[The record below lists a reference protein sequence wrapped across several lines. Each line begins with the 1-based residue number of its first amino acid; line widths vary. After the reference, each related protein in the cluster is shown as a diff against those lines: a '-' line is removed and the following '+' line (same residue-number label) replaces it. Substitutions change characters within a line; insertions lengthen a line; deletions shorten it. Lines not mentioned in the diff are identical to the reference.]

1 MRFLLLLGAVATK
14 LEDVLLPK
22 ALKLSNPE
30 RKAAFRFIVC
40 LGFVSLFADMTY
52 EGAHSV
58 IGPLL
63 KDLGASATQVGII
76 AGLGEMIAASLRYF
90 SGRLADRTR
99 AYWTITTLGYFLNL
113 VVVPGLAFA
122 GNWQAAALLI
132 VAERT
137 GKSLR
142 GPARDVLLSEATEVV
157 GHGKGFG
164 LHAAMD
170 QTGAVLGPLLV
181 AASVART
188 HHFGPAFL
196 WLAVPAIGAFIAL
209 LFARATRPNK
219 GTPPPAPKAKQLPKV
234 FWIYVVAAGI
244 LALGFVDFPLLA
256 YHFQQGS
263 LVKPEVI
270 PLLYAG
276 AMGVNGLTALV
287 FGRLFDRFGIQI
299 IVLGILVSL
308 LALPFGFLGGASG
321 VYISVVCWATG
332 LGAQDATLRS
342 GISQVV
348 SMNKRG
354 SAFGAFNAAYGVLWF
369 LGSVTMGVLYDY
381 SLFALVVFGVAAQ
394 LIAAMLFVS
403 LRRPLAAASAKAR

>member
-1 MRFLLLLGAVATK
+1 MSVSK
-14 LEDVLLPK
+14 QQ
-22 ALKLSNPE
+22 
-30 RKAAFRFIVC
+30 RKSAFRFIVA

-76 AGLGEMIAASLRYF
+76 AGAGEMVAASLRYF

-122 GNWQAAALLI
+122 GSWQAAALLI
-132 VAERT
+132 IAERT

-181 AASVART
+181 AGSVART

-196 WLAVPAIGAFIAL
+196 WLAAPAALAFVSL
-209 LFARATRPNK
+209 LFARAASPHK
-219 GTPPPAPKAKQLPKV
+219 GAPPPPVHQKNLPKV
-234 FWIYVVAAGI
+234 FWFYVIAAGL

-256 YHFQQGS
+256 YHFQKNS
-263 LVKPEVI
+263 LTQPTAI
-270 PLLYAG
+270 PLLYAA
-276 AMGVNGLTALV
+276 AMGVTGLTALI
-287 FGRLFDRFGIQI
+287 FGRLYDRYGIQI
-299 IVLGILVSL
+299 IVLGIVISL
-308 LALPFGFLGGASG
+308 LAFPFGFLGGPGA
-321 VYISVVCWATG
+321 VYFSVGCWATG

-354 SAFGAFNAAYGVLWF
+354 SAFGAFNAVYGVMWF
-369 LGSVTMGVLYDY
+369 LGSVAMGVLYDY
-381 SLFALVVFGVAAQ
+381 SLVALVVFGVASQ
-394 LIAAMLFVS
+394 LVSAALFFWM
-403 LRRPLAAASAKAR
+403 RRPLAVAAEG

>member
-1 MRFLLLLGAVATK
+1 MARTQ
-14 LEDVLLPK
+14 
-22 ALKLSNPE
+22 E
-30 RKAAFRFIVC
+30 RKVAFRFIVC

-76 AGLGEMIAASLRYF
+76 AGLGEMIAASLRFF
-90 SGRLADRTR
+90 SGKLADRTR

-122 GNWQAAALLI
+122 GSWQAAALLV

-157 GHGKGFG
+157 GHGSGFG
-164 LHAAMD
+164 IHAAMD

-181 AASVART
+181 AGSVART

-196 WLAVPAIGAFIAL
+196 WLALPAAGAFVSL
-209 LFARATRPNK
+209 LFAHAVSPHK
-219 GTPPPAPKAKQLPKV
+219 GAPPAPPTQQELPSV
-234 FWIYVVAAGI
+234 FWIYVAAAGL

-256 YHFQQGS
+256 YHFQKTS
-263 LVKPEVI
+263 FSSPEVI

-276 AMGVNGLTALV
+276 AMGVVGLTALI
-287 FGRLFDRFGIQI
+287 FGRLFDRYGIQVIAAGI
-299 IVLGILVSL
+299 IISL
-308 LALPFGFLGGASG
+308 LTLPLGFLGGTVG
-321 VYISVVCWATG
+321 GYLSVVCWATG

-342 GISQVV
+342 GIAQVV

-354 SAFGAFNAAYGVLWF
+354 SAFGAFNAVYGVLWF
-369 LGSVTMGVLYDY
+369 LGSVAMGVLYDR
-381 SLFALVVFGVAAQ
+381 SLMGLVVFGMVVQILSAG
-394 LIAAMLFVS
+394 IFVWIK
-403 LRRPLAAASAKAR
+403 RPLAQVARP

>member
-1 MRFLLLLGAVATK
+1 LTFSK
-14 LEDVLLPK
+14 Q
-22 ALKLSNPE
+22 E
-30 RKAAFRFIVC
+30 RKNAFRFIVA

-90 SGRLADRTR
+90 SGRLADKTR

-122 GNWQAAALLI
+122 GNWQAAALLVI
-132 VAERT
+132 AERT

-170 QTGAVLGPLLV
+170 QVGAVLGPLLV
-181 AASVART
+181 AVSVART

-196 WLAVPAIGAFIAL
+196 WLSVPAVGAFVAL
-209 LFARATRPNK
+209 LFARAARSSR
-219 GTPPPAPKAKQLPKV
+219 GTPPPPATEKNLPRV
-234 FWIYVVAAGI
+234 FWWYVAASCL

-256 YHFQQGS
+256 YHFQNSS
-263 LVKPEVI
+263 LTKPETI

-276 AMGVNGLTALV
+276 AMGVNGLTALF
-287 FGRLFDRFGIQI
+287 FGQLFDRFGMQV
-299 IVLGILVSL
+299 IVFGILVSL
-308 LALPFGFLGGASG
+308 LALPFGFLGGTNG
-321 VYISVVCWATG
+321 VYISVACWATG

-342 GISQVV
+342 GISQAV

-354 SAFGAFNAAYGVLWF
+354 TAFGAFNAAYGVLWF
-369 LGSVTMGVLYDY
+369 VGSVVMGVLYDY
-381 SLFALVVFGVAAQ
+381 SLIALVIFGMVAQ
-394 LIAAMLFVS
+394 LAAAVLFVW
-403 LRRPLAAASAKAR
+403 LRRPLAGVKPRA

>member
-1 MRFLLLLGAVATK
+1 LTHK
-14 LEDVLLPK
+14 H
-22 ALKLSNPE
+22 LSFSTQE
-30 RKAAFRFIVC
+30 RKNAFRFIVA

-63 KDLGASATQVGII
+63 KDLGATATEVGII

-90 SGRLADRTR
+90 SGKLADRTR

-122 GNWQAAALLI
+122 GNWQAAALLV

-157 GHGKGFG
+157 GHGSGFG

-196 WLAVPAIGAFIAL
+196 WLGLPAVGAFVAL
-209 LFARATRPNK
+209 FFARWARPNK
-219 GTPPPAPKAKQLPKV
+219 GTPPPAPASKQLPNV
-234 FWIYVVAAGI
+234 FWLYVGAAGL

-256 YHFQQGS
+256 FHFQKNS
-263 LVKPEVI
+263 LTQPEVI

-276 AMGVNGLTALV
+276 AMGVNGLTALI

-299 IVLGILVSL
+299 IAIGIVVSL
-308 LALPFGFLGGASG
+308 LALPFGFLDGTTG
-321 VYISVVCWATG
+321 VYVSVVCWATG

-354 SAFGAFNAAYGVLWF
+354 TAFGAFNAAYGILWF
-369 LGSVTMGVLYDY
+369 VGSVTMGVLYDY
-381 SLFALVVFGVAAQ
+381 SLIALVSFGIAAQ
-394 LIAAMLFVS
+394 LAAAIVFLWLS
-403 LRRPLAAASAKAR
+403 RPLREAVRQS

>member
-1 MRFLLLLGAVATK
+1 MPNFSK
-14 LEDVLLPK
+14 D
-22 ALKLSNPE
+22 E
-30 RKAAFRFIVC
+30 RKSAFRFIVA

-63 KDLGASATQVGII
+63 KDLGASATEVGII

-99 AYWTITTLGYFLNL
+99 AYWTITTVGYFLNL

-122 GNWQAAALLI
+122 GNWQAAALLVI
-132 VAERT
+132 AERT

-157 GHGKGFG
+157 GHGSGFG

-170 QTGAVLGPLLV
+170 QTGAVLGPVLV
-181 AASVART
+181 ATSVART

-196 WLAVPAIGAFIAL
+196 WLAIPALGAFIAL
-209 LFARATRPNK
+209 MFARLARPDK
-219 GTPPPAPKAKQLPKV
+219 GTPPPTPKKQHLPDV
-234 FWIYVVAAGI
+234 FWFYVAAAGL

-256 YHFQQGS
+256 FHFQKNS
-263 LVKPEVI
+263 LTKPEMI

-276 AMGVNGLTALV
+276 AMGVNGLTALI
-287 FGRLFDRFGIQI
+287 FGWMFDRFGIQVI
-299 IVLGILVSL
+299 AFGIVVSL
-308 LALPFGFLGGASG
+308 LALPFGFLGGATG
-321 VYISVVCWATG
+321 VYVSVVCWATG

-354 SAFGAFNAAYGVLWF
+354 TAFGAFNAAYGILWF
-369 LGSVTMGVLYDY
+369 LGSVIMGVLYDY
-381 SLFALVVFGVAAQ
+381 SLLALVLFGIVAQVAAAVVF
-394 LIAAMLFVS
+394 IW
-403 LRRPLAAASAKAR
+403 LRRPPAASQTN

>member
-1 MRFLLLLGAVATK
+1 MKT
-14 LEDVLLPK
+14 
-22 ALKLSNPE
+22 SNPE
-30 RKAAFRFIVC
+30 RKSAFRFIVA

-63 KDLGASATQVGII
+63 RDLGASATQVGII

-90 SGRLADRTR
+90 SGRLADRTH

-122 GNWQAAALLI
+122 GNWQAAALLV

-157 GHGKGFG
+157 GHGSGFG

-181 AASVART
+181 ATAVARS

-196 WLAVPAIGAFIAL
+196 WLAVPALGAFIAL
-209 LFARATRPNK
+209 LFARAASPHK
-219 GTPPPAPKAKQLPKV
+219 GTPPAAPAEKKLPSV
-234 FWIYVVAAGI
+234 FWIYVAAAGL

-256 YHFQQGS
+256 FHFQKNS
-263 LVKPEVI
+263 LTQPQVI

-287 FGRLFDRFGIQI
+287 FGRLFDRHGIQ
-299 IVLGILVSL
+299 VMVVGILISL
-308 LALPFGFLGGASG
+308 LALPFGFLGGPAG
-321 VYISVVCWATG
+321 VYVSVACWATG
-332 LGAQDATLRS
+332 MGAQDATLRS

-354 SAFGAFNAAYGVLWF
+354 TAFGAFNGVYGALWF
-369 LGSVTMGVLYDY
+369 LGSVTMGLLYDH
-381 SLFALVVFGVAAQ
+381 SLIALVIFGMVAQ
-394 LIAAMLFVS
+394 LIAAAMFFWLGG
-403 LRRPLAAASAKAR
+403 PLAEAKQT

>member
-1 MRFLLLLGAVATK
+1 MTSK
-14 LEDVLLPK
+14 PD
-22 ALKLSNPE
+22 
-30 RKAAFRFIVC
+30 RKAAFRFIVA

-76 AGLGEMIAASLRYF
+76 AGLGEMVAASLRYF
-90 SGRLADRTR
+90 SGKLADKTR
-99 AYWTITTLGYFLNL
+99 AYWTITTIGYFLNL

-122 GNWQAAALLI
+122 GNWQAAALLV

-157 GHGKGFG
+157 GHGSGFG

-181 AASVART
+181 ATAVARS
-188 HHFGPAFL
+188 HHFGPAFI
-196 WLAVPAIGAFIAL
+196 WLALPALGAFVAL
-209 LFARATRPNK
+209 LFARAMSPHK
-219 GTPPPAPKAKQLPKV
+219 GTPPAAPSNKSFPSV
-234 FWIYVVAAGI
+234 FWIYVVAACL

-256 YHFQQGS
+256 YHFQKNS
-263 LVKPEVI
+263 LTKPEVV

-276 AMGVNGLTALV
+276 AMGLNGITALV
-287 FGRLFDRFGIQI
+287 FGRLFDRYGIQV
-299 IVLGILVSL
+299 IVLGIILSL
-308 LALPFGFLGGASG
+308 LTLPFGFLGGGTG
-321 VYISVVCWATG
+321 VYISVACWAIG

-354 SAFGAFNAAYGVLWF
+354 TAFGAFNAAYGIVWF
-369 LGSVTMGVLYDY
+369 VGSVTMGVLYDF
-381 SLFALVVFGVAAQ
+381 SLMALVIFGIAAQ
-394 LIAAMLFVS
+394 LAAAAVFFW
-403 LRRPLAAASAKAR
+403 LRRPLSVAASD

>member
-1 MRFLLLLGAVATK
+1 
-14 LEDVLLPK
+14 
-22 ALKLSNPE
+22 
-30 RKAAFRFIVC
+30 
-40 LGFVSLFADMTY
+40 MTY

-113 VVVPGLAFA
+113 VVVPGLAYA
-122 GNWQAAALLI
+122 GSWQAAALLI
-132 VAERT
+132 IAERT

-170 QTGAVLGPLLV
+170 QIGAVLGPLLV
-181 AASVART
+181 ATSVART

-196 WLAVPAIGAFIAL
+196 WLGIPAGCAFIAL
-209 LFARATRPNK
+209 LFARAARPNK
-219 GTPPPAPKAKQLPKV
+219 GTPPPAPSEIKLPNV
-234 FWIYVVAAGI
+234 FWIYVAAAGL

-256 YHFQQGS
+256 YHFQQDS

-276 AMGVNGLTALV
+276 AMGVTGLTALI
-287 FGRLFDRFGIQI
+287 FGRLFDRYGIQI
-299 IVLGILVSL
+299 IVVGILVSL
-308 LALPFGFLGGASG
+308 LALPFGFLGGARS
-321 VYISVVCWATG
+321 VYVSVACWATG

-369 LGSVTMGVLYDY
+369 LGSVAMGLLYDY
-381 SLFALVVFGVAAQ
+381 SLFALVAFGITAQ
-394 LIAAMLFVS
+394 LAAAVFFVW
-403 LRRPLAAASAKAR
+403 LRRPLVATKSSG

>member
-1 MRFLLLLGAVATK
+1 
-14 LEDVLLPK
+14 VLK
-22 ALKLSNPE
+22 ISNPE

-90 SGRLADRTR
+90 SGRLADKTR

-132 VAERT
+132 IAERT

-170 QTGAVLGPLLV
+170 QTGAVLGPLIV

-188 HHFGPAFL
+188 HHFSSAFL
-196 WLAVPAIGAFIAL
+196 WLAVPAVGAFVAL
-209 LFARATRPNK
+209 LFAWAARQNK
-219 GTPPPAPKAKQLPKV
+219 GTPPPARKGKQLPKV
-234 FWIYVVAAGI
+234 FWIYVLAAGL

-263 LVKPEVI
+263 LVRPEVI

-308 LALPFGFLGGASG
+308 LALPFGFLGGRRVVKINIAS
-321 VYISVVCWATG
+321 WATG
-332 LGAQDATLRS
+332 MGAQDATLRS

-381 SLFALVVFGVAAQ
+381 SLIALVVFGIAAQ
-394 LIAAMLFVS
+394 LIAATLFVW
-403 LRRPLAAASAKAR
+403 LRRPLAAAVRH

>member
-1 MRFLLLLGAVATK
+1 MASK
-14 LEDVLLPK
+14 Q
-22 ALKLSNPE
+22 E
-30 RKAAFRFIVC
+30 RTAAFRFIVC

-63 KDLGASATQVGII
+63 KDLGATATQVGII
-76 AGLGEMIAASLRYF
+76 AGLGEMIAASLRFF
-90 SGRLADRTR
+90 SGKLADRTR

-122 GNWQAAALLI
+122 GSWQAAALLV

-157 GHGKGFG
+157 GHGSGFG
-164 LHAAMD
+164 IHAAMD

-181 AASVART
+181 AGSVARS

-196 WLAVPAIGAFIAL
+196 WLALPAVGALIAL
-209 LFARATRPNK
+209 MFARAVSPYK
-219 GTPPPAPKAKQLPKV
+219 GTPPKEVKQQNLPSV
-234 FWIYVVAAGI
+234 FWIYVGAASL

-256 YHFQQGS
+256 YHFQKNS
-263 LVKPEVI
+263 ITRPEGI
-270 PLLYAG
+270 PLLYAA
-276 AMGVNGLTALV
+276 AMGVVGLTALI
-287 FGRLFDRFGIQI
+287 FGRLFDRYGIQVIVFGII
-299 IVLGILVSL
+299 VSL
-308 LALPFGFLGGASG
+308 LTLPFGFLGGTIGA
-321 VYISVVCWATG
+321 YISVACWATC

-354 SAFGAFNAAYGVLWF
+354 SAFGAFNAIYGVLWF
-369 LGSVTMGVLYDY
+369 FGSVTMGVLYDF
-381 SLFALVVFGVAAQ
+381 SLLALVIFGVTVQAG
-394 LIAAMLFVS
+394 AAMLFFW
-403 LRRPLAAASAKAR
+403 LRKPLASTKES